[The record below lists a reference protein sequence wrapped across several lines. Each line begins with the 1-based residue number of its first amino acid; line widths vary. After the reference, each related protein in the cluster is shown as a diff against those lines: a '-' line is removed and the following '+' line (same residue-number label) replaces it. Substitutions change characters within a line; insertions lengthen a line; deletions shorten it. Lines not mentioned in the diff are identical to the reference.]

1 MRIGRIGP
9 IGPIGSTQMP
19 SESPRVVI
27 TGMGAIAPN
36 GNTVAEFWAGLA
48 AGRCA
53 LGPITHFDAS
63 PFRNA
68 NGGEVKGFPLADP
81 EASRAKAYALAA
93 VEQAI
98 ADARLEGNDLQ
109 GAGIVLATNFGG
121 CEQGERFLAAQ
132 IRGEEPDPRWFAEFA
147 FQAAAAE
154 AGRRWQLRG
163 PMAVLSLS
171 CASGVAAIGYAVD
184 LIREGRVARVIAGG
198 YDELA
203 LMSYSGLSAM
213 RAITPETIR
222 PFDKNRAGTMFSE
235 GSGIVVVESLESA
248 QARGATIHAE
258 VLGHAMNNDAFHMTA
273 PDTSGKGII
282 AVIQGALDDAGVKP
296 EDVQH
301 VNAHGTGTQYN
312 DKIETAA
319 IKAVFNAHAYGLA
332 ITANKSMIGHT
343 CGAAGTLESICTIKT
358 LQTGLVPPTIH
369 YETPD
374 PECDLDCV
382 PNVARQCDVRVALCN
397 AYGIGG
403 TNSAIVLARYEGK

>member
-1 MRIGRIGP
+1 
-9 IGPIGSTQMP
+9 MP

-27 TGMGAIAPN
+27 TGLGAIAPN
-36 GNTVAEFWAGLA
+36 GNSVGEFWEGLV

-68 NGGEVKGFPLADP
+68 NGGEVKNFPLPDP
-81 EASRAKAYALAA
+81 EASRAKGYALAA
-93 VEQAI
+93 IGQAI
-98 ADARLEGNDLQ
+98 ADAGLDRDALRA
-109 GAGIVLATNFGG
+109 AGIVLATNFGG
-121 CEQGERFLAAQ
+121 CEHGEKLLAARH
-132 IRGEEPDPRWFAEFA
+132 RGELPDPRWLAEFD
-147 FQAAAAE
+147 FAAAARE
-154 AGRRWQLRG
+154 AARRWGIRG
-163 PMAVLSLS
+163 PSATLSLS

-184 LIREGRVARVIAGG
+184 LIREGRCERAIAGG

-203 LMSYSGLSAM
+203 LMSYSGLSAL
-213 RAITPETIR
+213 RAITPEIIR
-222 PFDKNRAGTMFSE
+222 PFDKNRQGTMFSE
-235 GSGIVVVESLESA
+235 GAGAVVVESLDSA
-248 QARGATIHAE
+248 QARGAAIHAE

-282 AVIQGALDDAGVKP
+282 AVMRGALDDAGVKP

-301 VNAHGTGTQYN
+301 INAHGTGTPYN

-319 IKAVFNAHAYGLA
+319 TKAVFNAHAHKLA

-343 CGAAGTLESICTIKT
+343 CGAAGTLESIATIKT
-358 LQTGLVPPTIH
+358 LQTGIVPPTIH

-374 PECDLDCV
+374 PECDLDYV
-382 PNVARQCDVRVALCN
+382 PNVARRCEVRVALCN

-403 TNSAIVLARYEGK
+403 TNAAIVLARWEGR